1 MFPMMR
7 LLGPTQNFHI
17 NLDGYRVEDVFDAWV
32 GAADEATQ
40 ALDHWHASTTSDRSQ
55 AYAVYCAALDREER
69 AANVLEALVLHS
81 S

>member
-7 LLGPTQNFHI
+7 LLGPTQNFQI
-17 NLDGYRVEDVFDAWV
+17 NLDGYRAEDLFDAWV
-32 GAADEATQ
+32 GAADEAAQ
-40 ALDHWHASTTSDRSQ
+40 ALDHWNASTTSDRPQ
-55 AYAVYCAALDREER
+55 TYAVYRAALDREER